1 MRKAKNWRKIVV
13 ENKTYRYK
21 IGNSNIVIQDE
32 NGKRVG
38 SNHLTHREL
47 HGRPDSYRDDDE
59 GYHRMYPI
67 TPADIEQYIW
77 KHT

>member
-21 IGNSNIVIQDE
+21 IGNSNIVIQNED
-32 NGKRVG
+32 GKRVG
-38 SNHLTHREL
+38 PNRCTHFDIL
-47 HGRPDSYRDDDE
+47 GYFYDDK
-59 GYHRMYPI
+59 YTIPI
-67 TPADIEQYIW
+67 TPSMIEQYIW